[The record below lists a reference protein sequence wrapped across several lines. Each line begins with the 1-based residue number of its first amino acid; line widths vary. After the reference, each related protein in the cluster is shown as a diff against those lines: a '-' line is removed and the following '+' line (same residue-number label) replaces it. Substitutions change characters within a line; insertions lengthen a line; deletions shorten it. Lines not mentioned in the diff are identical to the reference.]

1 MKSLL
6 AITAVL
12 AAILSLSVCD
22 KSTPSSTT
30 KTEQP
35 PALTAAQIDRLR
47 VFSRWVAETD
57 VDFRVRHDS
66 DFAHDVK
73 IESLA
78 ITHDNYVCGVV
89 WFRYP
94 ISKKNFLRYVLP
106 PGDRIRPWGGDDKI
120 NSKKTNWDDF
130 GCDSARAVE
139 LKSE

>member
-1 MKSLL
+1 MKKILVVL
-6 AITAVL
+6 AILVV
-12 AAILSLSVCD
+12 ILLLSFCD
-22 KSTPSSTT
+22 KSTSSSTT

-35 PALTAAQIDRLR
+35 HALTAVQIARIK
-47 VFSRWVAETD
+47 VFSHWVADLD

-78 ITHDNYVCGVV
+78 VTQDNFVCGVV
-89 WFRYP
+89 WVRYP
-94 ISKKNFLRYVLP
+94 QSKKNFLRFVLP